1 MCGIWGVISVR
12 DITKEQIKSWYKLF
26 ESIKPRGPDKSTV
39 THIGKVVY
47 GFHRLAIHDLTPL
60 GDQPF
65 IFYKF
70 NKLYLL
76 QANGEIYNYKELAE
90 KYDLVKDLKSDS
102 DCEIIAH
109 LYFKFKSIEAVAK
122 ELRGEFAFALTEIS
136 DGFYKTY
143 LCRDPIGVRP
153 LFYSFD
159 RDGGNLFFAST
170 LSGVIDGSVDE
181 GKVFPPGNILEIN
194 EHTHRFK
201 QYYQYDYKFI
211 NTVSSCARDL
221 ERNSLKIPS
230 SCARDLER
238 NSLKIPSSCARDL
251 ERNSLKIPSSC
262 ARDWE
267 ITSRLINAVKVR
279 LDSDRPIGA
288 LLSGGLD
295 SSLVCAIASKL
306 LGYTGLRTFSIG
318 MSKGTDLEYAKKVSE
333 HLGTSHTE
341 VFFTPEEGL
350 KAIDQVLQV
359 TETWDITTIRASVGQ
374 LLLGRYISSNTDIKV
389 ILNGDGADEVEM
401 GYLYFY
407 LAPDAKSAQEESVKL
422 VKQIHRFDGLRVDRC
437 ISSHGLEAR
446 LPFLDQDFVD
456 YYMQIDPELKIPTT
470 TRMEKQLIRD
480 AFDKLYPNILPQEVL
495 YRKKEAFSDG
505 VSSKEKSWFELI
517 TEWIETKVPDKEFE
531 MRDMNYYST
540 CKSKESYY
548 YRKRFNELFNK
559 TILPSND
566 VIPHYWLPNWVETN
580 GEPSARVL
588 QVYK

>member
-1 MCGIWGVISVR
+1 MCGIWGVISSR
-12 DITKEQIKSWYKLF
+12 DITKKQIKSWYKLY
-26 ESIKPRGPDKSTV
+26 ESIKPRGPDKSTI

-65 IFYKF
+65 IFYQG
-70 NKLYLL
+70 NSLYLL
-76 QANGEIYNYKELAE
+76 EANGEIYNYKELAQ
-90 KYDLVKDLKSDS
+90 KYNLTQDLKSDS

-109 LYFKFKSIEAVAK
+109 LYFKFKSIELVAK

-136 DGFYKTY
+136 GGHYKTY

-153 LFYSFD
+153 LFYSWD

-170 LSGVIDGSVDE
+170 LSGVIDESVDE
-181 GKVFPPGNILEIN
+181 GKVFPPGYFMEIS
-194 EHTHRFK
+194 EHSQRLK
-201 QYYQYDYKFI
+201 QYYDYYYQ
-211 NTVSSCARDL
+211 T
-221 ERNSLKIPS
+221 NSLASKS
-230 SCARDLER
+230 M
-238 NSLKIPSSCARDL
+238 
-251 ERNSLKIPSSC
+251 
-262 ARDWE
+262 DWE

-295 SSLVCAIASKL
+295 SSLVCAIASKI
-306 LGYTGLRTFSIG
+306 LGYQGLRTFAIG
-318 MSKGTDLEYAKKVSE
+318 MSKGTDLEYAGKVANHINSA
-333 HLGTSHTE
+333 HTE
-341 VFFTPEEGL
+341 VFFTPQEGL
-350 KAIDQVLQV
+350 DAIDQVIQV

-407 LAPDAKSAQEESVKL
+407 LAPNAKAAQEESIKL
-422 VKQIHRFDGLRVDRC
+422 VKEIHRFDGLRVDRC

-456 YYMQIDPELKIPTT
+456 YYMQIDPELKVP
-470 TRMEKQLIRD
+470 RNGFCMEKQLIRD
-480 AFDKLYPNILPQEVL
+480 AFAKLYPDILPHEVL

-517 TEWIETKVPDKEFE
+517 TEWINEKVTDREYE
-531 MRDMNYYST
+531 MRDMNWYSE

-548 YRKRFNELFNK
+548 YRRRFNELFNK
-559 TILPSND
+559 TVLPSNG

>member
-1 MCGIWGVISVR
+1 MCGIWGVISIR
-12 DITKEQIKSWYKLF
+12 DITKEQIKSWYRLF
-26 ESIKPRGPDKSTV
+26 DSVKPRGPDKSTV

-70 NKLYLL
+70 NKVYIL

-109 LYFKFKSIEAVAK
+109 LYFKFKSMEAVAK
-122 ELRGEFAFALTEIS
+122 ELRGEFAFALTEIT
-136 DGFYKTY
+136 DGCYKTY

-159 RDGGNLFFAST
+159 KDGGNIFFAST
-170 LSGVIDGSVDE
+170 LSGVIDSSVDE
-181 GKVFPPGNILEIN
+181 GKVFPPGSILEIT
-194 EHTHRFK
+194 EHLHKFK
-201 QYYQYDYKFI
+201 QYYSYNY
-211 NTVSSCARDL
+211 
-221 ERNSLKIPS
+221 NSLTNTGTNLQMTKPMTM
-230 SCARDLER
+230 
-238 NSLKIPSSCARDL
+238 
-251 ERNSLKIPSSC
+251 
-262 ARDWE
+262 DWE

-306 LGYTGLRTFSIG
+306 LGCTGLKTFSIG

-333 HLGTSHTE
+333 HLNTSHTE
-341 VFFTPEEGL
+341 VFFTPQEGL
-350 KAIDQVLQV
+350 DAIDQVLQV

-407 LAPDAKSAQEESVKL
+407 LAPNAREAQEESVKL
-422 VKQIHRFDGLRVDRC
+422 VKEIHRFDGLRVDRC

-456 YYMQIDPELKIPTT
+456 YYMKIDPELKIPTK

-480 AFDKLYPNILPQEVL
+480 AFAKLYPGILPQEVL

-517 TEWIETKVPDKEFE
+517 TEWIDVQVPDKEFE
-531 MRDMNYYST
+531 MRDMNLYST

-559 TILPSND
+559 TVLLSNG

>member
-1 MCGIWGVISVR
+1 MCGIWGVISSR
-12 DITKEQIKSWYKLF
+12 DITKEQIKSWYKLY
-26 ESIKPRGPDKSTV
+26 ESIKPRGPDKSTI

-65 IFYKF
+65 VFYQE
-70 NKLYLL
+70 NKMYLL
-76 QANGEIYNYKELAE
+76 EANGEIYNYKELAQR
-90 KYDLVKDLKSDS
+90 YDLVDKLKSDS

-109 LYFKFKSIEAVAK
+109 LYFKFKNAEIVAR
-122 ELRGEFAFALTEIS
+122 ELRGEFVFALTEITN
-136 DGFYKTY
+136 GNYKTF

-153 LFYSFD
+153 LFYSID
-159 RDGGNLFFAST
+159 RDNGNLFFAST

-181 GKVFPPGNILEIN
+181 GKVFPPGHIMEITEN
-194 EHTHRFK
+194 SKKFK
-201 QYYQYDYKFI
+201 QYYYYDYQI
-211 NTVSSCARDL
+211 NTRLATKSM
-221 ERNSLKIPS
+221 
-230 SCARDLER
+230 
-238 NSLKIPSSCARDL
+238 
-251 ERNSLKIPSSC
+251 
-262 ARDWE
+262 DWE
-267 ITSRLINAVKVR
+267 ITSRLINAVNTR

-295 SSLVCAIASKL
+295 SSIVCAIASKI
-306 LGYTGLRTFSIG
+306 LGYQGLRTFSIG
-318 MSKGTDLEYAKKVSE
+318 MSKGTDLEYARKVSE
-333 HLGTSHTE
+333 HLKTSHTE
-341 VFFTPEEGL
+341 VFFTPQEGL
-350 KAIDQVLQV
+350 DAIDQVLQV

-422 VKQIHRFDGLRVDRC
+422 VKEIHRFDGLRVDRC

-456 YYMQIDPELKIPTT
+456 YYMQIDPELKIPTS

-480 AFDKLYPNILPQEVL
+480 AFGRLYPDILPHDVL

-517 TEWIETKVPDKEFE
+517 TEWIDTKVSDREFE
-531 MRDMNYYST
+531 MRDMNWYST

-548 YRKRFNELFNK
+548 YKKRFNELFNK
-559 TILPSND
+559 TVLPSND
-566 VIPHYWLPNWVETN
+566 VIPHYWLPNWIETN

>member
-1 MCGIWGVISVR
+1 MCGIWGVISSR
-12 DITKEQIKSWYKLF
+12 NITKEQIKLWYKLF
-26 ESIKPRGPDKSTV
+26 ESIKPRGPDKSTI

-65 IFYKF
+65 IFYQS
-70 NKLYLL
+70 NKMYLL
-76 QANGEIYNYKELAE
+76 QSNGEIYNYKELAE
-90 KYDLVKDLKSDS
+90 KYDLTHDLKSDS

-109 LYFKFKSIEAVAK
+109 LYFKLKSIEHVAK

-136 DGFYKTY
+136 DGHYKTY

-159 RDGGNLFFAST
+159 RAGSNLFFAST
-170 LSGVIDGSVDE
+170 LSGVIDMSVDE
-181 GKVFPPGNILEIN
+181 GKVFPPGNILEIT
-194 EHTHRFK
+194 EHSQKFR
-201 QYYQYDYKFI
+201 QYYQYDYKI
-211 NTVSSCARDL
+211 NT
-221 ERNSLKIPS
+221 SLTKS
-230 SCARDLER
+230 M
-238 NSLKIPSSCARDL
+238 
-251 ERNSLKIPSSC
+251 
-262 ARDWE
+262 DWE

-306 LGYTGLRTFSIG
+306 LGCTGLKTFSIG

-333 HLGTSHTE
+333 HLGTVHTE
-341 VFFTPEEGL
+341 VFFTAQDGL
-350 KAIDQVLQV
+350 DAIDQVIQV

-407 LAPDAKSAQEESVKL
+407 LAPNAQAAQEESVKL

-456 YYMQIDPELKIPTT
+456 YYMQIDSELKIPTK

-480 AFDKLYPNILPQEVL
+480 AFAKLYPDLLPKEVL

-517 TEWIETKVPDKEFE
+517 TEWINEKVSDREFE
-531 MRDMNYYST
+531 MRDMNWYSM

-548 YRKRFNELFNK
+548 YRKKFNELFNK
-559 TILPSND
+559 TTLPSNG
-566 VIPHYWLPNWVETN
+566 VIPGYWLPNWIETN

>member
-26 ESIKPRGPDKSTV
+26 ESVKPRGPDKSTV

-70 NKLYLL
+70 NKVYIL

-90 KYDLVKDLKSDS
+90 KYDLAKDLKSDS

-109 LYFKFKSIEAVAK
+109 LYFKFKSIEQVAK
-122 ELRGEFAFALTEIS
+122 ELRGEFAFALTEIC
-136 DGFYKTY
+136 DGCYKTY

-159 RDGGNLFFAST
+159 RECGNLFFAST

-181 GKVFPPGNILEIN
+181 GKVFPPGNILEITD
-194 EHTHRFK
+194 HAHRFK
-201 QYYQYDYKFI
+201 QYYQYDYKLSY
-211 NTVSSCARDL
+211 TS
-221 ERNSLKIPS
+221 
-230 SCARDLER
+230 
-238 NSLKIPSSCARDL
+238 
-251 ERNSLKIPSSC
+251 SSC

-306 LGYTGLRTFSIG
+306 LGCTGLKTFSIG
-318 MSKGTDLEYAKKVSE
+318 MSKGTDLEYARKVSE

-341 VFFTPEEGL
+341 VFFTAQEGL
-350 KAIDQVLQV
+350 DAIDQVLQV

-422 VKQIHRFDGLRVDRC
+422 VKEIHRFDGLRVDRC

-456 YYMQIDPELKIPTT
+456 YYMQIDPELKIPTK

-480 AFDKLYPNILPQEVL
+480 AFANLYPNILPQEVL

-517 TEWIETKVPDKEFE
+517 TEWIETKVSDREFE
-531 MRDMNYYST
+531 MRDMNWYSA

-559 TILPSND
+559 TVLPSNG

>member
-1 MCGIWGVISVR
+1 MCGIWGVISSR
-12 DITKEQIKSWYKLF
+12 EITKEQIKSWYKLY
-26 ESIKPRGPDKSTV
+26 ESVKPRGPDKSTI

-65 IFYKF
+65 VFYQN

-76 QANGEIYNYKELAE
+76 QANGEIYNYKELAQ
-90 KYDLVKDLKSDS
+90 KYNLTKDLKSDS

-109 LYFKFKSIEAVAK
+109 LYFKFKNIEQVAK
-122 ELRGEFAFALTEIS
+122 ELRGEFAFALTEIYNS
-136 DGFYKTY
+136 DYTTY

-153 LFYSFD
+153 LFYSYD
-159 RDGGNLFFAST
+159 RDNGNVFFAST
-170 LSGVIDGSVDE
+170 LSGVIDEYVDE
-181 GKVFPPGNILEIN
+181 GKVFPPGHIMEITRN
-194 EHTHRFK
+194 SKGFQ
-201 QYYQYDYKFI
+201 QYYHYHYQ
-211 NTVSSCARDL
+211 TCLSSA
-221 ERNSLKIPS
+221 NKSMH
-230 SCARDLER
+230 
-238 NSLKIPSSCARDL
+238 
-251 ERNSLKIPSSC
+251 
-262 ARDWE
+262 WE
-267 ITSRLINAVKVR
+267 ITSRLINAVKTR

-295 SSLVCAIASKL
+295 SSLVCAIASKI
-306 LGYTGLRTFSIG
+306 LGYQGLRTFSIG
-318 MSKGTDLEYAKKVSE
+318 MSKGTDLEYARKVADHIKSA
-333 HLGTSHTE
+333 HTE
-341 VFFTPEEGL
+341 VFFTAQEGL
-350 KAIDQVLQV
+350 DAIDQVLQV

-407 LAPDAKSAQEESVKL
+407 LAPNAKAAQEESVKL
-422 VKQIHRFDGLRVDRC
+422 LKEIHRFDGLRVDRC

-456 YYMQIDPELKIPTT
+456 YYMQIDPELKIPTS

-480 AFDKLYPNILPQEVL
+480 AFGKLYPNILPHEVL

-517 TEWIETKVPDKEFE
+517 TEWIDMKVSDKEYE
-531 MRDMNYYST
+531 MRDMNWYSE

-559 TILPSND
+559 TVLPSNG